1 MGSAASKPEDVY
13 NNDEKHSYINEEV
26 ASLTTGTPAAPK
38 SANGTLSPSNL
49 ASWESAVASDPKSE
63 LARTILQHTNIRAAL
78 TSRSA
83 RIVDAHV
90 FNTEVPFNTG
100 PVTNQK
106 SSGRCW
112 LFATTNVL
120 RYDIMKK
127 LKLKEFELSQ
137 VRPARTC
144 YLDFPAK

>member
-1 MGSAASKPEDVY
+1 MGSTASKPEDVPS
-13 NNDEKHSYINEEV
+13 NDEKQYYIHEEV
-26 ASLTTGTPAAPK
+26 AKLTLGSSTLK
-38 SANGTLSPSNL
+38 SANGTLSRSNL
-49 ASWESAVASDPKSE
+49 EHWESAVTSDPKNT
-63 LARTILQHTNIRAAL
+63 LARTILQHTNIRDAL
-78 TSRSA
+78 TTRSA
-83 RIVDAHV
+83 RIADTHV

-137 VRPARTC
+137 VS
-144 YLDFPAK
+144 LSDGFVSVMSIDF